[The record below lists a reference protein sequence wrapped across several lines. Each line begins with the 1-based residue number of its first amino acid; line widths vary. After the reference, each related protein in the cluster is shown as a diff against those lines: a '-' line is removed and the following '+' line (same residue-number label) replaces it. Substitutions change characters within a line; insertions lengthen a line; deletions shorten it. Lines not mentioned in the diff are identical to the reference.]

1 MVNPA
6 ILGDEYLY
14 SMNARKVSPWD
25 PPIAGD
31 FSNYLFNFVYQ
42 GTNLCGDAFYAC
54 GKVFNITFFLGFVLT
69 IFIVAR
75 RFLPLWAAYGF
86 MVASALS
93 PLNIYT
99 SMFLPESMYFFFI
112 GLVFVATLRAMN
124 SFTWQNWALAGA
136 AIGVASLVKPHAWL
150 SAVAVGISLLIVGL
164 GSGQSR
170 FSRTFSAVSALVAG
184 AAVGRVILGFIVA
197 GPKVLGFFGQYLG
210 VSTLEEVTSGVAPSE
225 GEGPAGGLT
234 PLGGVVD
241 LFLPQLNTHLLTI
254 SSIMAI
260 GVIGSIVGVIQIFR
274 TRELQPVTAISLF
287 AFIWLATMTIEI
299 VMFTGWVTGSGD
311 DHTTRVLIRYYDFL
325 FVIVP
330 LAGLSVMASRLGE
343 KTNVFL
349 RWGLTGAFFLLIT
362 PAFTG
367 FFGTLT
373 VQIADAPTLA
383 GLITNQQIF
392 QAAALVG
399 FASLLLFATFPALA
413 KWSFLV
419 LLPLT
424 MVANGWQTQSQ
435 YQYFRGFDNPAD
447 NVGQLIREELNADQ
461 LSRVWVVSTN
471 RFEATN
477 VAIWADN
484 RDLEFDLFYP
494 GSLIDDSLIPTGTE
508 FVVLM
513 DGLAL
518 EGERTV
524 IFSGDGYQVL
534 SLK

>member
-42 GTNLCGDAFYAC
+42 GTNLCGDAFYTC
-54 GKVFNITFFLGFVLT
+54 GKVFNIIFFLGFVLT

-75 RFLPLWAAYGF
+75 RFLPFWAAYGF
-86 MVASALS
+86 MVAAALS

-112 GLVFVATLRAMN
+112 GLVFAATLRAMN
-124 SFTWQNWALAGA
+124 SFSWQNWALAGA

-150 SAVAVGISLLIVGL
+150 SAVAIGISLLIVGL
-164 GSGQSR
+164 GKGQSR
-170 FSRTFSAVSALVAG
+170 FSRTLSGGLALVTG
-184 AAVGRVILGFIVA
+184 AVLGRVVVGFVVA

-210 VSTLEEVTSGVAPSE
+210 VSTLQEVSSGVAPSG
-225 GEGPAGGLT
+225 GESEAGGLT
-234 PLGGVVD
+234 PIGGVMQ
-241 LFLPQLNTHLLTI
+241 LFIPQLNTHLLTI
-254 SSIMAI
+254 SSLMAI
-260 GVIGSIVGVIQIFR
+260 GVIGTFVGVIHILR
-274 TRELQPVTAISLF
+274 TRELQPVTALGLF

-330 LAGLSVMASRLGE
+330 LAGLSLFYARLGE
-343 KTNVFL
+343 RTHVFIRWALAGVFL
-349 RWGLTGAFFLLIT
+349 LAIT

-367 FFGTLT
+367 FFATLT

-392 QAAALVG
+392 QTAALVG
-399 FASLLLFATFPALA
+399 FASLLLFATFPALT

-435 YQYFRGFDNPAD
+435 YQYFRGFENPAD
-447 NVGQLIREELNADQ
+447 NVGILIREELNEEQ
-461 LSRVWVVSTN
+461 LSRVWVVSTS

-477 VAIWADN
+477 VAIWADS
-484 RDLEFDLFYP
+484 RDLKYDLFYP
-494 GSLIDDSLIPTGTE
+494 GSIIDASLIPAGIET
-508 FVVLM
+508 VVVM
-513 DGLAL
+513 DGLSL
-518 EGERTV
+518 DGERTA
-524 IFSGDGYQVL
+524 IFSGDGYQVI
-534 SLK
+534 SLD